1 VISIVVPAHNNA
13 DDLLLCLAAL
23 QRAAPAAAEILVVDD
38 ASTDDTASRA
48 AARGVRVLRR
58 TQNGGPA
65 AARNDG
71 ARAAGGDIVLF
82 VDADVVVAS
91 DAVERVRAAFA
102 ADPELA
108 AVFGSYD
115 AQPRHPGVI
124 SRYRNLLHHFVHQ
137 HGHANASTFW
147 AGCGAI
153 RRAVFEASGG
163 FDAIRFPRPS
173 IEDIELG
180 HRLRAAGHRIRLDRG
195 LQGTHLKRWTLASLV
210 GTDITRRA
218 LPWARLLVEGGPM
231 PDDLNLAWGQRLSAL
246 LVAMA
251 GGFLAL
257 AWFWPWFL
265 SVAAAALLG
274 VFILNRE
281 LYAFFRRQHGLR
293 FAAAGILLHFL
304 YYVYSGLTCALVW
317 TTIRWLPSA
326 RRRPLT
332 PRPQQRPS

>member
-1 VISIVVPAHNNA
+1 MISIVVPAHNNT

-23 QRAAPAAAEILVVDD
+23 RRAAPADAEILVVDD

-48 AARGVRVLRR
+48 AARGFRVLRR

-71 ARAAGGDIVLF
+71 ARAAAGDILFF
-82 VDADVVVAS
+82 VDADVVVAA
-91 DAVERVRAAFA
+91 DAVERVQAAFA

-115 AQPRHPGVI
+115 ASPRHPGVI

-137 HGHANASTFW
+137 RGNANASTFW

-180 HRLRAAGHRIRLDRG
+180 HRLRAAGHRIRLDRD
-195 LQGTHLKRWTLASLV
+195 LQGTHLKRWTLASV
-210 GTDITRRA
+210 VRTDISRRA
-218 LPWARLLVEGGPM
+218 LPWARLLVEGEAM
-231 PDDLNLAWGQRLSAL
+231 PDDLNLARGQRLSAM

-251 GGFLAL
+251 GGFLVL

-265 SVAAAALLG
+265 GAAAAAFLG
-274 VFILNRE
+274 VLVLNRG
-281 LYAFFRRQHGLR
+281 LYAFFWRRHGLR
-293 FAAAGILLHFL
+293 FAAVGALLHVL
-304 YYVYSGLTCALVW
+304 YFVYSGLSYALMWAAV
-317 TTIRWLPSA
+317 RWRPSA
-326 RRRPLT
+326 RRRALIS
-332 PRPQQRPS
+332 RPPQRSA